1 MTFGDNLADERLSAP
16 QAAAHRDEGG
26 RSEPVPKKIREV
38 RLVNALHLS
47 DVRLQVGMLLAIIT
61 FVTACAP
68 SNTAT
73 PLAAPAAT
81 AGTGANSASTPAATT
96 AATVTMSDALRFEPA
111 TLTVVRG
118 ATVTWRNTSA
128 TMHTVTDDPAKAV
141 NKADATL
148 PSGAQPWDSGNI
160 DPGKMFQHSFDTP
173 GTYKYFCSPHEAAG
187 MVGTI
192 TVTG

>member
-81 AGTGANSASTPAATT
+81 AGTGANSGSTPAAPT
-96 AATVTMSDALRFEPA
+96 AATVTMSDALRFEQMGPPQPA
-111 TLTVVRG
+111 QLAGVNPLR
-118 ATVTWRNTSA
+118 ATRHNSLIWL
-128 TMHTVTDDPAKAV
+128 D
-141 NKADATL
+141 
-148 PSGAQPWDSGNI
+148 
-160 DPGKMFQHSFDTP
+160 
-173 GTYKYFCSPHEAAG
+173 
-187 MVGTI
+187 
-192 TVTG
+192 